1 MKVLVLDGNQNQA
14 VASVRSLAN
23 AGHIVW
29 VGESASWSKAGLSR
43 FCRGSFQYP
52 APQEH
57 ADAFVKKIADLVR
70 QEPGTLILPMTELT
84 TLPISTYRDLLI
96 SAGARLV
103 LPDHADLLRAFD
115 KDATTQLAASLGIA
129 VPKTLLMSSL
139 KQARDL
145 ARSTC
150 YPVVLKPR
158 ASEELTRDG
167 KVRTAGRPRYA
178 GNPEQFE
185 AAYGDISGRGSAVLL
200 QEFIAGEG
208 MGYFALLNHG
218 DLRAEFAH
226 QRIRDVYPTGSGS
239 ALRKSVP
246 PDPDMRRSS
255 LAMLR
260 ALRWHG
266 VAMVEFRKKGSEPP
280 VFIEV
285 NGRFWHSLPLACY
298 AGADFPA
305 MLARMAEDGDIAP
318 SSSYRIG
325 IRCRWL
331 LGDARHLLEVWRGAP
346 AGFPGRYPGRLHTLL
361 SVLMPVPGTYHD
373 LFQLRDPLPELG
385 DWISFVQRIVRK
397 QSAEESTHA

>member
-14 VASVRSLAN
+14 VASTRSLAN

-29 VGESASWSKAGLSR
+29 VGESASWSKAGWSR

-57 ADAFVKKIADLVR
+57 AEAFVKKIADLVR

-84 TLPISTYRDLLI
+84 TLPISTHRDVLV

-103 LPDHADLLRAFD
+103 LPDHADLLRALD
-115 KDATTQLAASLGIA
+115 KDATTQLATSLGIV
-129 VPKTLLMSSL
+129 VPKTVLVSSL
-139 KQARDL
+139 EQARHL
-145 ARSTC
+145 ARSTS

-158 ASEELTRDG
+158 ASEELTPNG

-178 GNPEQFE
+178 SNLEQFE
-185 AAYGDISGRGSAVLL
+185 AAYRDISGRTSAVLV

-208 MGYFALLNHG
+208 VGYFALLNHG
-218 DLRAEFAH
+218 DPRAEFAH

-246 PDPDMRRSS
+246 PDPDIRRSS

-260 ALRWHG
+260 SLHWHG
-266 VAMVEFRKKGSEPP
+266 VAMVEFRKKESGPP
-280 VFIEV
+280 VFMEV

-305 MLARMAEDGDIAP
+305 MLVRMAENGDIEP
-318 SSSYRIG
+318 SNSYRLG

-331 LGDARHLLEVWRGAP
+331 LGDARHLLEVWKGAP
-346 AGFPGRYPGRLHTLL
+346 AGFPGRYPGRLDTLL

-373 LFQLRDPLPELG
+373 LFQLQDPLPELG
-385 DWISFVQRIVRK
+385 DWISFAQRIVRK
-397 QSAEESTHA
+397 QSAEETTHA